1 MLEVTGLDVFYDE
14 VQALRNVN
22 LEVRQGEI
30 VTLIGANGAGKT
42 TTLKAISGLLNTAA
56 GQLRLDGMLIG
67 GLAPDAIVRRGIT
80 HVPEGRRIFPQLT
93 VEENLKVGAHLI
105 RDSRKVRV
113 GLIKVYDLFPQLKE
127 RRGQLGQA
135 LSGGEQQMLALG
147 RAMMAQPRLLLLD
160 EPSLGLAPLVVA
172 EVARSILLLR
182 DAGITILLVEQNA
195 NLALALADRGYVMET
210 GRITMTDTAL
220 DLRRNPDVLKSYL
233 GTSREHCA
241 AS

>member
-1 MLEVTGLDVFYDE
+1 MLEIVGLDVFYDE
-14 VQALRNVN
+14 VQAVRNVN

-42 TTLKAISGLLNTAA
+42 TTLKAISGLLNPAS
-56 GQLRLDGMLIG
+56 GQLRFDGTLIG

-93 VEENLKVGAHLI
+93 VEENLRVGAHLI
-105 RDSRKVRV
+105 RDSRKVRAA
-113 GLIKVYDLFPQLKE
+113 LTQVYDLFPQLKQ

-172 EVARSILLLR
+172 EVARAILLFR

-195 NLALALADRGYVMET
+195 NLALALSNRGYVMET

-233 GTSREHCA
+233 GASRECGA
-241 AS
+241 TS

>member
-1 MLEVTGLDVFYDE
+1 MLEIVGLDVFYDE
-14 VQALRNVN
+14 VQAVRNVN

-42 TTLKAISGLLNTAA
+42 TTLKAISGLLNPAS
-56 GQLRLDGMLIG
+56 GQLRFDGTLIG

-93 VEENLKVGAHLI
+93 VEENLRVGAHLI
-105 RDSRKVRV
+105 RDSRKVRAA
-113 GLIKVYDLFPQLKE
+113 LTQVYDLFPQLKQ

-172 EVARSILLLR
+172 EVARAILLFR

-195 NLALALADRGYVMET
+195 NLALALSNRGYVMET

-233 GTSREHCA
+233 GASREYGA
-241 AS
+241 TS

>member
-42 TTLKAISGLLNTAA
+42 TTLKAISGLLNAAA

-195 NLALALADRGYVMET
+195 NLALALADRGYVMEI